1 MAKDWKFFLGEM
13 KELREILDMYLE
25 LRMHFQELGFTEKE
39 LERPKTYTDKMHNL
53 RINIAALN
61 HALLKK
67 VNNYGFDVDE
77 KKYNDYILSFF
88 QKINDLTP
96 LKENGDNQ
104 GNDKWDEDY

>member
-39 LERPKTYTDKMHNL
+39 LERPKKYTDKMMNL
-53 RINIAALN
+53 RINIAAAN
-61 HALLKK
+61 DALLKK
-67 VNNYGFDVDE
+67 VNNYGFDVDQ
-77 KKYNDYILSFF
+77 KTYNDYILSFF